1 MGAAQPTAASD
12 NSRRGNSSTNKE
24 KDLRHNQH
32 MVWAPTRLQYS
43 TYQHVGTFTHTHT
56 HIHPAL
62 TTSVRS
68 HNNHRTSNGREGGG
82 RRGEGSSLFGRGVC
96 GLSVCVSC
104 VASVCSFLWSK
115 RLVGAGALSLPG
127 LKSGTPFE
135 NGLQMGCPLPE
146 WDPRCKITIIGMH
159 S

>member
-1 MGAAQPTAASD
+1 
-12 NSRRGNSSTNKE
+12 
-24 KDLRHNQH
+24 
-32 MVWAPTRLQYS
+32 MVWAYYS
-43 TYQHVGTFTHTHT
+43 LTVHTYSRQVLRYP
-56 HIHPAL
+56 PAL

-68 HNNHRTSNGREGGG
+68 HNNHQTSNGREGGRG
-82 RRGEGSSLFGRGVC
+82 DKGEGVFLFGRGVC
-96 GLSVCVSC
+96 GRVSVCPALRLC
-104 VASVCSFLWSK
+104 VLLWSK